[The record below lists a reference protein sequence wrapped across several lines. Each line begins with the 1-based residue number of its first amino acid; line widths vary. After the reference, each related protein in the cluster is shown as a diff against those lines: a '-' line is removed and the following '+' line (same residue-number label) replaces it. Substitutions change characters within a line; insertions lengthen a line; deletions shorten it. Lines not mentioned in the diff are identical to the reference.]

1 MARPTNFGYDR
12 FGGTNLDKPQTRTT
26 TAQLRNQANTDKYR
40 VDTDR
45 ADDRFRTGGGMY
57 PDRGLPKKTGSFKF
71 PLGLLGGRGGRGD
84 NIKFAEEDYQ
94 RQLDLMDKIAEMSAG
109 YSTYGTLGD
118 TIVDYEGKKV
128 TQTLSPELQ
137 AKYDALLARSNL
149 SADRVAAMEAS
160 PELQAQYDALLGDS
174 ATSRE
179 RAAAMR
185 ANPELQAQ
193 YDALLGGFTTSR
205 ARAEAMGANP
215 ELQAQS
221 NALLARSGLS
231 ADRVAAM
238 GANPYEMQ
246 QYLYDQNLALKQPEQ
261 EKLRTQ
267 TLEALAAKGML
278 GGIGGAGLYG
288 EVEDSIQRSNAQDF
302 ADAMAQSQRML
313 DMERARGSQDLTQS
327 QQIREWS
334 DRMMD
339 AERARGTQD
348 LSTGLQ
354 LKEYQQ
360 RILDAERGRGQ
371 QDFSAAL
378 QLKDYQQ
385 GLLDAERSRGSQDF
399 ATATAMGGL
408 QVPWAD
414 LGRLS
419 GQGTHTKN
427 VEGVSGASRNI
438 FGQQAAQSMGRAKQ
452 KQGIWDML
460 LGGSGGGLLGG
471 LF

>member
-267 TLEALAAKGML
+267 TQEALAAKGML
-278 GGIGGAGLYG
+278 GSTGGAGLYG

-302 ADAMAQSQRML
+302 ADAMAQSQQML
-313 DMERARGSQDLTQS
+313 DMERARGSQDLSQS

-334 DRMMD
+334 DRMM
-339 AERARGTQD
+339 
-348 LSTGLQ
+348 
-354 LKEYQQ
+354 
-360 RILDAERGRGQ
+360 DAERGRGQ

-385 GLLDAERSRGSQDF
+385 GLLDAERARGSQDF
-399 ATATAMGGL
+399 ATATALGGL

-414 LGRLS
+414 LGRAH

-438 FGQQAAQSMGRAKQ
+438 FGQQAMQSLGKAKQ

-460 LGGSGGGLLGG
+460 LGGSGGGFLGG

>member
-71 PLGLLGGRGGRGD
+71 PLGLFGGRGGRGD

-128 TQTLSPELQ
+128 TQRL
-137 AKYDALLARSNL
+137 
-149 SADRVAAMEAS
+149 S
-160 PELQAQYDALLGDS
+160 PELQAQYDSLIGAS

-179 RAAAMR
+179 RAEAMR

-193 YDALLGGFTTSR
+193 YDALLGDYTTSR
-205 ARAEAMGANP
+205 ERAAAMRANP

-261 EKLRTQ
+261 EKLRTETQ
-267 TLEALAAKGML
+267 EALAAKGML
-278 GGIGGAGLYG
+278 GSTGGAGLYG
-288 EVEDSIQRSNAQDF
+288 SVEESIQRSNAQDF
-302 ADAMAQSQRML
+302 ADAMAQSQQML
-313 DMERARGSQDLTQS
+313 DMERARGSQDLSQS

-334 DRMMD
+334 DRMM
-339 AERARGTQD
+339 
-348 LSTGLQ
+348 
-354 LKEYQQ
+354 
-360 RILDAERGRGQ
+360 DAERGRGQ

-385 GLLDAERSRGSQDF
+385 GLLDAERARGSQDF
-399 ATATAMGGL
+399 ATATALGGL

-414 LGRLS
+414 LGRAH

>member
-128 TQTLSPELQ
+128 TQRL
-137 AKYDALLARSNL
+137 
-149 SADRVAAMEAS
+149 S
-160 PELQAQYDALLGDS
+160 PELQAQYDSLIGAS

-179 RAAAMR
+179 RAEAMR

-193 YDALLGGFTTSR
+193 YDALLGDYTTSR
-205 ARAEAMGANP
+205 ERAAAMRANP

-267 TLEALAAKGML
+267 TQEALAAKGML
-278 GGIGGAGLYG
+278 GSTGGAGLYG

-302 ADAMAQSQRML
+302 ADAMAQSQQML
-313 DMERARGSQDLTQS
+313 DMERARGSQDLSQS

-334 DRMMD
+334 DRMM
-339 AERARGTQD
+339 
-348 LSTGLQ
+348 
-354 LKEYQQ
+354 
-360 RILDAERGRGQ
+360 DAERGRGQ

-385 GLLDAERSRGSQDF
+385 GLLDAERARGSQDF
-399 ATATAMGGL
+399 ATATALGGL

-414 LGRLS
+414 LGRAH

-438 FGQQAAQSMGRAKQ
+438 FGQQAMQSLGKAKQ

-471 LF
+471 LW